1 MSERESFRKNG
12 GKSSMERERVK
23 RVKLGM
29 KTEPYR
35 EKKGKELT
43 EDEEK
48 MRKLEKKYRR
58 GKREMAGVKG

>member
-23 RVKLGM
+23 RVKLGK

-43 EDEEK
+43 EDEE
-48 MRKLEKKYRR
+48 R
-58 GKREMAGVKG
+58 

>member
-23 RVKLGM
+23 RVKLGK